1 LASQHA
7 IKLPSGELITY
18 QMERRKRRTI
28 GLKITHEGLIIH
40 APMRITLN
48 YLEDLIL
55 QKAAW
60 IQKKL
65 AARQVALPAAPFEW
79 QTGEALL
86 YLGQTIRLTVQI
98 NARSKKVMLQEGQL
112 IVALPN
118 PDHPPAI
125 AKKVVDWYAKN
136 AFEDFNQR
144 ISLFAKK
151 LGEPTPKLF
160 LSNAKTRWGSC
171 NSRKEVRLNW
181 RLLQA
186 PPHIIN
192 YVVCHELAHLKEMNH
207 SARFWK
213 LVASLCPEYQ
223 QAEMDLKQLSPIL
236 HRLQ

>member
-1 LASQHA
+1 LVSQHA
-7 IKLPSGELITY
+7 IKLPNGELLTY
-18 QMERRKRRTI
+18 QMQRRKRRTI

-55 QKAAW
+55 QKAGW

-65 AARQVALPAAPFEW
+65 EARQSALPTAQFVWE
-79 QTGEALL
+79 TGEELL
-86 YLGQTIRLTVQI
+86 YLGQTIRLNVQM
-98 NARSKKVMLQEGQL
+98 NARSKKVTLQEGQL

-118 PDHPPAI
+118 PNHPPAI

-136 AFEDFNQR
+136 AFDDFNQR
-144 ISLFAKK
+144 ISSFAKK
-151 LGEPTPKLF
+151 LGEPTPRLF

-213 LVASLCPEYQ
+213 LVESLYPEYK

>member
-1 LASQHA
+1 
-7 IKLPSGELITY
+7 
-18 QMERRKRRTI
+18 MERRKRRTI

-55 QKAAW
+55 QKAGW

-65 AARQVALPAAPFEW
+65 EARKSALPAAQFVW
-79 QTGEALL
+79 QTGEELL
-86 YLGQTIRLTVQI
+86 YLGQPIRLNVQM
-98 NARSKKVMLQEGQL
+98 NAHSKKVTLQEGQL

-118 PDHPPAI
+118 PNHSPTI

-136 AFEDFNQR
+136 AFDDFNQR
-144 ISLFAKK
+144 ISSFAKK
-151 LGEPTPKLF
+151 LGEPTPRLF

-207 SARFWK
+207 SARFWN

-223 QAEMDLKQLSPIL
+223 QAEIDLKRLSPIL